1 MLVSS
6 SEELGVVWEVV
17 SAAVVWAEDV
27 VSTDVAPWVVS
38 TVVSKAVVVSPAE
51 LVSSA
56 VE

>member
-6 SEELGVVWEVV
+6 EEVGVVWEVV

-27 VSTDVAPWVVS
+27 VSADVAPWVVS
-38 TVVSKAVVVSPAE
+38 TVVPKEVVVSPAE

>member
-6 SEELGVVWEVV
+6 KELGVVWEVV
-17 SAAVVWAEDV
+17 SAAVVSAEDV

-38 TVVSKAVVVSPAE
+38 TVVSKEVVVSPAE

-56 VE
+56 VV

>member
-1 MLVSS
+1 MLVS

-17 SAAVVWAEDV
+17 SAAVVWTEDV

-38 TVVSKAVVVSPAE
+38 TVVSKEVVVSLAE

-56 VE
+56 EV

>member
-1 MLVSS
+1 MQVS

-17 SAAVVWAEDV
+17 STAVVSAEDV

-38 TVVSKAVVVSPAE
+38 TVVSKEVVVSPAE

-56 VE
+56 VV